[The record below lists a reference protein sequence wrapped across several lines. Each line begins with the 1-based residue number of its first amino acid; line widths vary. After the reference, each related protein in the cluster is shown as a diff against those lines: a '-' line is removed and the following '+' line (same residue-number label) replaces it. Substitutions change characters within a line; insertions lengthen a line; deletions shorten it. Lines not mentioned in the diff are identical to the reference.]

1 LVLLNID
8 GIECRYGS
16 VKVLENITFF
26 VKDGD
31 FIGILGPNGS
41 GKTTLIRSISRVLKP
56 YRGSILL
63 DGKDVYVLKGVDVA
77 KQVAVVP
84 QESSIGFS
92 FTALDIVLMGRNP
105 HLRRFQMES
114 QRDFEIAKKA
124 MVLTNTWHLA
134 ERPVNELSGGERQ
147 RVIIARALAQE
158 PRILLLDEPMTHLD
172 IVNQLEIMDLI
183 KDLCLKQRMIVL
195 AVFHD
200 LNMAARYCTSALL
213 LKKGRVFSAGT
224 VEEVLTAENIRE
236 VFAVDALVRKNPVTN
251 SLYVIPMSPQKPMH
265 NRQCSVHLI
274 CGAGTGAALMRV
286 LLDDGYNV
294 TAGVLNVLDTDFET
308 AELLKVP
315 VVTEAP
321 FSPITPKAHK
331 DNLTM
336 ISKAR
341 VVIVT
346 SVPFGHGNL
355 KNLEAAVEAVKNGI
369 PTYVIENTPIERRDF
384 TGGKAKLLMDELK
397 ENGAIILKDQVEL
410 LSILKVP
417 AEQMLETRA
426 LATSIPGHVKNGGV
440 EESREKDM
448 D

>member
-251 SLYVIPMSPQKPMH
+251 SLYVIPMSPQKPVH

>member
-1 LVLLNID
+1 MVLLNID

-147 RVIIARALAQE
+147 RVIIARALAQG

-251 SLYVIPMSPQKPMH
+251 SLYVIPMSPQKPVH

>member
-147 RVIIARALAQE
+147 RVIIARALAQG

-251 SLYVIPMSPQKPMH
+251 SLYVIPMSPQKPVH

>member
-1 LVLLNID
+1 MVLLNID

-26 VKDGD
+26 VKDGA

-147 RVIIARALAQE
+147 RVIIARALAQG

-251 SLYVIPMSPQKPMH
+251 SLYVIPMSPQKPVH

>member
-1 LVLLNID
+1 MVLLNID

-147 RVIIARALAQE
+147 RVIIARALAQG

>member
-1 LVLLNID
+1 MVLLNID

-251 SLYVIPMSPQKPMH
+251 SLYVIPMSPQKPVH